1 MDTKEKLLFYIKEN
15 IDILDKYDLADI
27 KKKVNKSL
35 IEEKLHVY
43 LNADLFGSVVNR
55 DNVFDLS
62 LDFKENE
69 KRFNLWVNQNFGSK
83 KTFYDYYYC
92 NTIFKSYHFR
102 SKNGNYF
109 SSDDMIIAIFFHFMY
124 FLIKNEKYENLAKG
138 NELADKYTKKNIQ
151 SYNIWQGCQVSELGI
166 YVKFYKNG
174 RIDIKG
180 LTEEQETKIEYFY
193 ELSRKRIKLPN
204 RDYFQD
210 FLK

>member
-1 MDTKEKLLFYIKEN
+1 MDSKETLLSYIKEN
-15 IDILDKYDLADI
+15 LDILDKYDLGDI
-27 KKKVNKSL
+27 KKKINQSL
-35 IEEKLHVY
+35 IVEKLHVY
-43 LNADLFGSVVNR
+43 FDNDLFGNVINK

-92 NTIFKSYHFR
+92 KTIFKSYHFR
-102 SKNGNYF
+102 SKNGNYY
-109 SSDDMIIAIFFHFMY
+109 SSSDMIISIFFQFMI
-124 FLIKNEKYENLAKG
+124 FLIKNEKHENLAKA
-138 NELADKYTKKNIQ
+138 NELADKYTQKIQ
-151 SYNIWQGCQVSELGI
+151 NIWQGCYVSELGI

-174 RIDIKG
+174 RTDIKG
-180 LTEEQETKIEYFY
+180 LSEEQETKIEYLY
-193 ELSRKRIKLPN
+193 QLSRKRIKLPN